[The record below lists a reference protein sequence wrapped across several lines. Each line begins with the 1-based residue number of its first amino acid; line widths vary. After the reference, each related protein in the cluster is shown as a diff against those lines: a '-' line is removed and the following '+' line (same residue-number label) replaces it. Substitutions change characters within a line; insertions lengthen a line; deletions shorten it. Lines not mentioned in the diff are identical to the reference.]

1 MRNVLVTGA
10 KGFIGAN
17 LCITLERLAHINV
30 LRVTRE
36 TNNADFE
43 KMLLKADLIFHLAGV
58 NRSSKDEDFV
68 KANVDLTEKIS
79 QFLQAA
85 KKNTP
90 IIFSSSSKSGGVD
103 IYGETKFLAE
113 SCLKKYHRASGAP
126 VYVLRFPNVFGK
138 WSRPNYNSVVA
149 TFCFNIARDKAIQ
162 INEPDA
168 TIRLLHIGDVVTEL
182 LAIMS
187 EIEEGFHL
195 VTEFDSHELTVGELA
210 ETLNRYHRER
220 TELKVAKVGAGF
232 ARQLYA
238 TFISYLPQT
247 AFKYSL
253 PENSDHRGKFVEMLK
268 TVDSGQIGYFT
279 ALPGVTR
286 GGHYHNVKV
295 EKFLVVS
302 GLARFRFENI
312 STKEVMTIRTSGGSA
327 EIVES
332 IPGWSHDV
340 TNLGDEELV
349 VLVWANEIFDSDK
362 PDTVSR
368 ILRHEEA

>member
-10 KGFIGAN
+10 NGFIGAN
-17 LCITLERLAHINV
+17 LCISLERFAHINI
-30 LRVTRE
+30 LRATRE
-36 TNNADFE
+36 TDKADLE
-43 KMLLKADLIFHLAGV
+43 RMLLKADLIFHLAGV

-68 KANVDLTEKIS
+68 KANVDLTEAIT
-79 QFLQAA
+79 QCLQAA

-90 IIFSSSSKSGGVD
+90 IIFSSSSKSGGAD

-126 VYVLRFPNVFGK
+126 VYVLRLPNLFGK
-138 WSRPNYNSVVA
+138 WSRPDYNSVVA
-149 TFCFNIARDKAIQ
+149 TFCFNIVRNKPIH

-168 TIRLLHIGDVVTEL
+168 LISLVHIGDVITQL

-187 EIEEGFHL
+187 EIKEGFHL
-195 VTEFDSHELTVGELA
+195 LTDFDAHELTVGDLA
-210 ETLNRYHRER
+210 ETLKRYQRER
-220 TELKVAKVGAGF
+220 TELKVAKVGVGLE
-232 ARQLYA
+232 RQLYA
-238 TFISYLPQT
+238 TFISYLPKK
-247 AFKYSL
+247 AFKYPI
-253 PENSDHRGKFVEMLK
+253 PEHVDHRGKFVEILK
-268 TVDSGQIGYFT
+268 TVDSGQVGYFT
-279 ALPGVTR
+279 ALPGITR

-312 STKEVMTIRTSGGSA
+312 KTKELMTIHTSGGSA

-332 IPGWSHDV
+332 IPGWSHDI

-349 VLVWANEIFDSDK
+349 VIVWANEIFDAAK
-362 PDTVSR
+362 PDTVTR
-368 ILRHEEA
+368 IPRHEEA